1 MARQE
6 YVNVIAKLEDSSSLP
21 TLRITYRKA
30 PLLQNRVFVKTVG
43 GKNRINVFLF
53 FERYFFF

>member
-53 FERYFFF
+53 F